1 MESKSS
7 LVEFGTS
14 FQSKVIASCLTD
26 TIFLQTVMEVL
37 EPAYFESDSN
47 KWLVEEIH
55 SYFIKYKTTP
65 TLEAIKIAID
75 DVENDVLKIAVV
87 EALKDAWRHREA
99 TDLQFVQEKTLDFCR
114 NQVLKSAIMESV
126 SLLENQNYDGIKTV
140 IDNAMKAG
148 TAVDIGHDYNVGI
161 EERLTKSTRITIK
174 TPWDITNDIMDGGL
188 GEGELGVVVAPA
200 GVGKTWLLQSIAA
213 GALKRGFTVVHY
225 TLELNENYVGLRYDT
240 IFSGISTQNIKFQ
253 KEEVKKIIE
262 ALEGRMIIKY
272 YPTRAAS
279 VITISAHLKQL
290 ELKNIIPD
298 LVIVDYADILKDVSG
313 MREVRHQLGSIY
325 EDLRGMAGE
334 FKVPVWTASQANR
347 SALEE
352 EVIDATKVAEAYSK
366 VMTADF
372 VLSISRQAQDKLSHT
387 ARCHIIKNRFGIDGI
402 TYPMSMNTNL
412 GKIDIY
418 AGNSQPGKE
427 QQGKMDNSEE
437 FKRQLLASKYNDM
450 NKSEVEGF
458 E

>member
-1 MESKSS
+1 MENNS
-7 LVEFGTS
+7 LTQFGTS
-14 FQSKVIASCLTD
+14 FQSKIITSCLLD
-26 TIFLQTVMEVL
+26 TMFLQTIMEVL
-37 EPAYFESDSN
+37 QPEYFEADAN
-47 KWLVEEIH
+47 GWIIKETYK
-55 SYFIKYKTTP
+55 YFIKYKTTP
-65 TLEAIKIAID
+65 TLEALKIAVGEI
-75 DVENDVLKIAVV
+75 ENDVLKLTVV
-87 EALKDAWRHREA
+87 EALKDAWNYREA
-99 TDLQFVQEKTLDFCR
+99 NDLPFIQEKTLEFCK
-114 NQVLKSAIMESV
+114 NQVLKSAILESAR
-126 SLLENQNYDGIKTV
+126 LLESQNYDGIKAV
-140 IDNAMKAG
+140 IDSAMKAG

>member
-1 MESKSS
+1 MSEN
-7 LVEFGTS
+7 LIQYGTS
-14 FQSKVIASCLTD
+14 FQSKIITSLLLDSKFTKQIIEILEVSYFD
-26 TIFLQTVMEVL
+26 T
-37 EPAYFESDSN
+37 DSN
-47 KWLVEEIH
+47 KYLIKSIKE
-55 SYFIKYKTTP
+55 YFVKYKTPPTMEAVKVIMEEVDNP
-65 TLEAIKIAID
+65 TLKTTIVD
-75 DVENDVLKIAVV
+75 SLRN
-87 EALKDAWRHREA
+87 AWNHREA
-99 TDLQFVQEKTLDFCR
+99 TDLPFVQEKTLEFCK

-126 SLLENQNYDGIKTV
+126 TLLENQNYDGIKTV

-174 TPWDITNDIMDGGL
+174 TPWDIIDEVMDGGL

-200 GVGKTWLLQSIAA
+200 GVGKTWVLQTIAA
-213 GALKRGFTVVHY
+213 GAIKRGFTIAHY

-262 ALEGRMIIKY
+262 ALKGRMIIKS

-279 VITISAHLKQL
+279 VNTISAHIKQL

-418 AGNSQPGKE
+418 AGNSQPGKA

-437 FKRQLLASKYNDM
+437 FKRQLLASKYKDM
-450 NKSEVEGF
+450 KKTEVEGF

>member
-1 MESKSS
+1 MENNS
-7 LVEFGTS
+7 LTQFGTS
-14 FQSKVIASCLTD
+14 FQSKIITSCLLD
-26 TIFLQTVMEVL
+26 TMFLQTIMEVL
-37 EPAYFESDSN
+37 QPEYFEADAN
-47 KWLVEEIH
+47 GWIIKETYK
-55 SYFIKYKTTP
+55 YFIKYKTTP
-65 TLEAIKIAID
+65 TLEALKIAVGEI
-75 DVENDVLKIAVV
+75 ENDVLKLTVV
-87 EALKDAWRHREA
+87 EALKDAWNYREA
-99 TDLQFVQEKTLDFCR
+99 NDLPFIQEKTLEFCK
-114 NQVLKSAIMESV
+114 NQVLKSAILESAR
-126 SLLENQNYDGIKTV
+126 LLESQNYDGIKAV
-140 IDNAMKAG
+140 IDSAMKAG

-174 TPWDITNDIMDGGL
+174 TPWDIIDEVMDGGL
-188 GEGELGVVVAPA
+188 GEGELGVVVAPS
-200 GVGKTWLLQSIAA
+200 GVGKTWLLQTIAA

>member
-1 MESKSS
+1 MENNS
-7 LVEFGTS
+7 LTQFGTS
-14 FQSKVIASCLTD
+14 FQSKIITSCLLD
-26 TIFLQTVMEVL
+26 TMFLQTVMEVL
-37 EPAYFESDSN
+37 QPEYFESDANSWIV
-47 KWLVEEIH
+47 KETYK
-55 SYFIKYKTTP
+55 YFIKYKTTP
-65 TLEAIKIAID
+65 TLEALKIAVD
-75 DVENDVLKIAVV
+75 DVENDVLKLTIV
-87 EALKDAWRHREA
+87 EALKDSWRQREA
-99 TDLQFVQEKTLDFCR
+99 NDLPFVQEKTLEFCK

-126 SLLENQNYDGIKTV
+126 TLLENQNYDGIKTV

-148 TAVDIGHDYNVGI
+148 TPVDIGHDYNVGI

-174 TPWDITNDIMDGGL
+174 TPWDIIDEVMDGGL

-200 GVGKTWLLQSIAA
+200 GVGKTWVLQTIAA
-213 GALKRGFTVVHY
+213 GAIKRGFTIAHY
-225 TLELNENYVGLRYDT
+225 TLELNETYVGLRYDT

-253 KEEVKKIIE
+253 KEEVKKIIDS
-262 ALEGRMIIKY
+262 LKGRMIIKS

-279 VITISAHLKQL
+279 VNTISAHIKQL
-290 ELKNIIPD
+290 ELKSIIPD
-298 LVIVDYADILKDVSG
+298 MVIVDYADILKDVSG

-402 TYPMSMNTNL
+402 TYPMNMNTNL
-412 GKIDIY
+412 GKIEIY

-437 FKRQLLASKYNDM
+437 FKRQLLASKYKDM
-450 NKSEVEGF
+450 KKTEVEGF

>member
-1 MESKSS
+1 
-7 LVEFGTS
+7 
-14 FQSKVIASCLTD
+14 
-26 TIFLQTVMEVL
+26 
-37 EPAYFESDSN
+37 
-47 KWLVEEIH
+47 
-55 SYFIKYKTTP
+55 
-65 TLEAIKIAID
+65 
-75 DVENDVLKIAVV
+75 
-87 EALKDAWRHREA
+87 
-99 TDLQFVQEKTLDFCR
+99 
-114 NQVLKSAIMESV
+114 
-126 SLLENQNYDGIKTV
+126 
-140 IDNAMKAG
+140 MKAG
-148 TAVDIGHDYNVGI
+148 TPVDIGHDYNVGI
-161 EERLTKSTRITIK
+161 EERLTKSTRVTIK
-174 TPWDITNDIMDGGL
+174 TPWDIIDEVMDGGL

-200 GVGKTWLLQSIAA
+200 GVGKTWVLQTIAA
-213 GALKRGFTVVHY
+213 GAIKRGFTIAHY
-225 TLELNENYVGLRYDT
+225 TLELNETYVGLRYDT

-253 KEEVKKIIE
+253 KEEVKKIIDS
-262 ALEGRMIIKY
+262 LKGRMIIKS

-279 VITISAHLKQL
+279 VNTISAHLKQL

-298 LVIVDYADILKDVSG
+298 MVIVDYADILKDISG

-418 AGNSQPGKE
+418 AGNSQPGKA

-437 FKRQLLASKYNDM
+437 FKRQLLKSKYNDM
-450 NKSEVEGF
+450 NKTEVEGF